1 MKFSEIGQRING
13 IGISTP
19 IFGFSVNWNPP
30 EPAKNIA
37 REVII
42 FLENRRVLYNAC
54 HLEDYT
60 HCMLS
65 ANEMRNFL
73 TDRITKAPSDDL
85 ERHLR
90 AMRSACIKF
99 VQLLVQHP
107 HTNQFLGQGLGELR
121 ATLGLHIGI
130 LAAQYGIDIED
141 DLATIIPSADGSE

>member
-30 EPAKNIA
+30 EPAKNVA

-42 FLENRRVLYNAC
+42 FLENRRVLYNPYF
-54 HLEDYT
+54 LESYS
-60 HCMLS
+60 HCLDS
-65 ANEMRNFL
+65 ANQMRDFL
-73 TDRITKAPSDDL
+73 TDKITKAPSDDL
-85 ERHLR
+85 EKHLR
-90 AMRSACIKF
+90 AMRKACINF
-99 VQLLVQHP
+99 VQLLTQRHP
-107 HTNQFLGQGLGELR
+107 HQFIGEGLGELR

-141 DLATIIPSADGSE
+141 DLAAIIPSA

>member
-19 IFGFSVNWNPP
+19 IFGFSVNWNPS
-30 EPAKNIA
+30 ESAKNIA

-42 FLENRRVLYNAC
+42 FLESRRVLYNPYN
-54 HLEDYT
+54 LEDDR
-60 HCMLS
+60 HCISS
-65 ANEMRNFL
+65 AIEMRNFL
-73 TDRITKAPSDDL
+73 TDRITKTSSDDL

-99 VQLLVQHP
+99 VQWLVQHP
-107 HTNQFLGQGLGELR
+107 RNKQFLGEGLGELG
-121 ATLGLHIGI
+121 ATFGLHIGI

-141 DLATIIPSADGSE
+141 DLATILPSADGSE

>member
-42 FLENRRVLYNAC
+42 NLENRRVLYNPYDM
-54 HLEDYT
+54 EDYD
-60 HCMLS
+60 HCVYS
-65 ANEMRNFL
+65 ANGMRDFL
-73 TDRITKAPSDDL
+73 TDKITKAHSDDL
-85 ERHLR
+85 EKHLR

-99 VQLLVQHP
+99 AQLLAKYP
-107 HTNQFLGQGLGELR
+107 HKNQYHGQGLGELR
-121 ATLGLHIGI
+121 ASLGLHIGM
-130 LAAQYGIDIED
+130 LAAQYGIDVED
-141 DLATIIPSADGSE
+141 DLATIIPSANVSE